1 MPNGTRGESSAP
13 GFETLAIH
21 AGQDPDPATGAVVP
35 PIYQTSTFKQ
45 DGVGGLRGGF
55 EYSRTANPT
64 RTALEECLAALEA
77 STRAGARALAF
88 ASGMAA
94 EDCLIR
100 AVCSP
105 GDRVIIPDDAYGGT
119 YRLFAAVLVRWGLDC
134 VPVHLPDVTAV
145 RRCLAERPAR
155 VLWVET
161 PTNPLLGIADITALS
176 GAAREAGAMLVVDN
190 TFASPRLQRP
200 LALGADVVV
209 HSTTKYLGGH
219 SDVIGGALVTA
230 DADVAER
237 AAYLRNATGG
247 VPGPF
252 DSWLTLRG
260 IRTLAVRMD
269 RHCDSAARVAEMLG
283 RHPAVTQVLYP
294 GLPSHPGHAV
304 AAKQMSG
311 FGGMVSFR
319 VRGGEEAAMAV
330 CGRTRLF
337 TLGESLGGV
346 ESLIE
351 HPGRMTHASVA
362 GSPLEVP
369 ADLVRLSVGLEDV
382 SDLLDD
388 LNQALY

>member
-1 MPNGTRGESSAP
+1 
-13 GFETLAIH
+13 
-21 AGQDPDPATGAVVP
+21 
-35 PIYQTSTFKQ
+35 
-45 DGVGGLRGGF
+45 
-55 EYSRTANPT
+55 
-64 RTALEECLAALEA
+64 
-77 STRAGARALAF
+77 
-88 ASGMAA
+88 MAA

-119 YRLFAAVLVRWGLDC
+119 YRLFAAVLARWGLDY

-176 GAAREAGAMLVVDN
+176 GATHEAGAMLVVDN

-219 SDVIGGALVTA
+219 SDVVGGALVTA
-230 DADVAER
+230 DADIAER

-319 VRGGEEAAMAV
+319 VRGGEEAAVAL

-351 HPGRMTHASVA
+351 HPGRMTHASAA

-382 SDLLDD
+382 GDLLGD
-388 LNQALY
+388 LNQALC